1 MLACIGFFHLDL
13 METGIGVVGGF
24 GCRWREWGPWRWEHL
39 YFDFCS
45 FFMFLSIIGGRSGP
59 SASIH
64 FTEKDIPRA
73 AIHYVSWTA
82 YLKLIQSLIAL
93 LKNDSRATNG
103 RYDRWGL
110 WNRPRKQRI
119 ARGPAR
125 WWASFLP
132 REAHNPQGTISL
144 HWRPTSWTDSLS
156 LLDNC
161 QPSLGLP
168 MFQALCWP
176 FYLLYLPDH
185 PRRYVIS
192 LYQIMTKTDLMFCE
206 VTLYG
211 QDNSP
216 LVESLRFIV
225 VAQSLSHIQ
234 LFATSWAAACQV
246 SWSFTTSQVRW
257 VGDVIQHLSPP
268 SPLALNLSQHQRFHS

>member
-1 MLACIGFFHLDL
+1 MLIGK
-13 METGIGVVGGF
+13 EQTTQQKNVQRVWTG
-24 GCRWREWGPWRWEHL
+24 
-39 YFDFCS
+39 
-45 FFMFLSIIGGRSGP
+45 
-59 SASIH
+59 
-64 FTEKDIPRA
+64 TEVRKRVNN
-73 AIHYVSWTA
+73 HGNMC
-82 YLKLIQSLIAL
+82 KLIIIQKMEINTIFSPPHQIGKITVLMRLSLMWV
-93 LKNDSRATNG
+93 KVGRNG
-103 RYDRWGL
+103 
-110 WNRPRKQRI
+110 
-119 ARGPAR
+119 A
-125 WWASFLP
+125 WAGTVSSSFLP

-176 FYLLYLPDH
+176 FYLLNLPDH